1 MKKLAIITLLVF
13 CATVAFAQIK
23 ELVDS
28 SEKLWGQ
35 PKEQILANLHHLY
48 EDRIAI
54 SKDSLYEVITYLS
67 ATNASTE
74 LYFKNDLLVAVNHFY
89 YGSDD
94 TLDKYEQIA
103 LQEFGPPI
111 NGNSDNPQW
120 VTDKSYIALEE
131 ARGSFVLLM
140 IKEKEIE

>member
-23 ELVDS
+23 DLVDS
-28 SEKLWGQ
+28 SEKLWNL

-54 SKDSLYEVITYLS
+54 SKDSLFEVITFLS
-67 ATNASTE
+67 SPYQSTE
-74 LYFKNDLLVAVNHFY
+74 LYFKNNVLVAINHFY
-89 YGSDD
+89 YGPND
-94 TLDKYEQIA
+94 TLEEYEQIA

-111 NGNSDNPQW
+111 NGNSDNPRW
-120 VTDKSYIALEE
+120 VTNKSDITLYE
-131 ARGSFVLLM
+131 ARGSFVLLA
-140 IKEKEIE
+140 IKEKEVE